1 MVTYQTEKERM
12 EIMNEMIQDGMEM
25 DDEIDDAD
33 VNNLIANME
42 NDFQKKKMQQAQQ
55 EMEYEEENWQFC
67 QIYMGSLLRL

>member
-25 DDEIDDAD
+25 DDEVDDAD

-55 EMEYEEENWQFC
+55 EMEYEEEN
-67 QIYMGSLLRL
+67 